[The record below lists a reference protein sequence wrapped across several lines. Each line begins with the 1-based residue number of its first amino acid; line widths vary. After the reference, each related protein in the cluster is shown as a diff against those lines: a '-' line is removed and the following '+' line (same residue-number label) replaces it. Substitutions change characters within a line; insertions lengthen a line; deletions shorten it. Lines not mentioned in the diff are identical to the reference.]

1 MTRPTWG
8 VPGANSSP
16 GTRPPAPL
24 LTAALALA
32 ALVTGQAQAAG
43 PPETAVVSFTLAG
56 GEVGSPTET
65 VTVARR
71 GDARTMTLTH
81 KGFDKKTHTETVPLS
96 AEEFDGIWAVVTT
109 QKLLEFTPREEPGEV
124 FDFGTDTL
132 RTETREKPDEK
143 PRVREQSWSKPL
155 VNQDRISPLLV
166 ALARLA
172 RDRGKTVKLDNFV
185 P

>member
-1 MTRPTWG
+1 MTGPTSS
-8 VPGANSSP
+8 VPGANASP
-16 GTRPPAPL
+16 GAI
-24 LTAALALA
+24 LTAALTMA

-56 GEVGSPTET
+56 GEVGSATET

-71 GDARTMTLTH
+71 GKVRTLTLTH

-96 AEEFDGIWAVVTT
+96 AEEFDAIWAIVTA
-109 QKLLEFTPREEPGEV
+109 QKLLEFIPKEEPGEV

-132 RTETREKPDEK
+132 RTETREEPDDK
-143 PRVREQSWSKPL
+143 PRIREQRWSKPL
-155 VNQDRISPLLV
+155 MNQERISPLLV